1 VLITVCCPRCGSRF
15 NLKPELRGQKMRC
28 PNPICRE
35 VFEVRELEPEQP
47 AADGAKTEAA
57 PPAEKLDS
65 ARKPPA
71 TEKTYVAGAVGEIV
85 PFLASES
92 VEVPAEEA
100 APAAAPVAPL
110 LPAEPAAEAPAP
122 PEAPTWHQAPPP
134 VRRAAPTKPPTA
146 TPPKP
151 PTATPTADK
160 KPVPTRETRPPQVD
174 KKAEPAPA
182 KAPNWRE
189 QAPPPVRTAQSPK
202 AKETLQAV
210 PKRSSGAD
218 TAVTPRLP
226 AADTKEMPPGTWQP
240 PPVRQPAQPPEA
252 PEEPAAAASDLNYVP
267 ATRRTARWA
276 IPAMVIFVLGVG
288 GVAAWFVV
296 GHQKETEEQLVQKAK
311 EAYENGTYTA
321 AVKLYDDVLKNF
333 PDSERAPE
341 YRFWK
346 DFSQTRHQVKSFDV
360 EWKPALEQLRAFLA
374 KYKDDPLLKSHK
386 PDVWDCYRK
395 LLDQKMLP
403 PAEQKLSKD
412 NHAAVKQAIADA
424 ELVETEAEKFVDDD
438 IESAELK
445 KRFAKA
451 NAGMLRFEAVQEL
464 IAIVEGMKE
473 PTWADIENVSAHEL
487 AGEPEV
493 RPLIEKLRGDWL
505 FKGNPYE
512 PAAGGR
518 VLYPPPL
525 EDSGLPVVPRVDGS
539 GTGTRGSGVVL
550 ALARGVLY
558 ALAESDGRLLW
569 WTRVGIDT
577 TTLPVRLPAGETNP
591 EVVLVLSSDSNTLT
605 ARVAQTGAALW
616 RYDLGAP
623 CLGRPVIVGRRAYV
637 ATTVKVPQADGQ
649 AREEGRVHEIEIVR
663 GHVLG
668 WFRLG
673 LPLTG
678 SGARQPAT
686 NLLYFPADRGY
697 LYVLDV
703 DKRQCVAM
711 LYTGHPSGSLRGE
724 PVLVSDD
731 LPTPS
736 AGVAAGPPR
745 YLVLSQ
751 AAGLDGMKLRA
762 WRLPLEK
769 VVQTPPLQPEP
780 HVRGWSW
787 FPPHCDGEKIVFATD
802 AGILGLYG
810 INQYHNTD
818 PPLFPLFPQAVQLQG
833 NSAQPG
839 RAQVVHATESDFW
852 ALARGRLQ
860 HWRMGLAAE
869 GLKVAAVWKEPLE
882 LGSPL
887 HAAQVSDAG
896 DTLFVVTQSP
906 ARQACLATAVD
917 AATGQVRWQRQLGL
931 SCQGDPALIGTRVA
945 ALDQSGSLFVFDA
958 ERKDPLLPVERGN
971 VRGTGSWLLPGEDG
985 QSVYAL
991 SIPGP
996 GRFAIR
1002 RFGPSKAPGDN
1013 QPREFN
1019 FPAPLAGTPAL
1030 GAGSLVLPL
1039 ADGMLA
1045 RVSLKASSKE
1055 GVDRGPHWR
1064 AAHADA
1070 DALGHVVFLVGD
1082 EFLVTDGSRRL
1093 LRVRWPAASTG
1104 QSWDPITVKAE
1115 LDDRIV
1121 AAPLVVSPATAPVAR
1136 VVVADSAGNLLLLQ
1150 LQGKEIKE
1158 VRRWALGGKITAD
1171 PFLRGNR
1178 VGCIIDRRQLVWI
1191 DPASDQP
1198 AWTLTVE
1205 GEAIVGQ
1212 PQQVGELVV
1221 IADLAGKFISVDR
1234 QTGKRVGPGYVLRAS
1249 VAPAAAPVMFG
1260 PDRLLAPLSDGTM
1273 LLLPIK
1279 QPEK

>member
-1 VLITVCCPRCGSRF
+1 
-15 NLKPELRGQKMRC
+15 MRC
-28 PNPICRE
+28 PNAICRE
-35 VFEVRELEPEQP
+35 VFEVRAVEEEP
-47 AADGAKTEAA
+47 AADGQNTETPAA
-57 PPAEKLDS
+57 PAEKLDS

-71 TEKTYVAGAVGEIV
+71 TEKKYVAGSVGEIV
-85 PFLASES
+85 PFLTS
-92 VEVPAEEA
+92 EA
-100 APAAAPVAPL
+100 AAAQPVAATPAAAPSVPL
-110 LPAEPAAEAPAP
+110 LPAEPATATPPAP
-122 PEAPTWHQAPPP
+122 SEAASWQQAPPP
-134 VRRAAPTKPPTA
+134 VRRSAKQTLPPA
-146 TPPKP
+146 TP
-151 PTATPTADK
+151 ADK
-160 KPVPTRETRPPQVD
+160 KPAPPAPRPPVAD
-174 KKAEPAPA
+174 KKAEPAPVADNKPELAPA
-182 KAPNWRE
+182 KMASWQE
-189 QAPPPVRTAQSPK
+189 QAPPPVRTPK
-202 AKETLQAV
+202 TSKETLQAP
-210 PKRSSGAD
+210 PKTSAGGD
-218 TAVTPRLP
+218 MVTSRLP
-226 AADTKEMPPGTWQP
+226 AADTKEMPGGNWEP
-240 PPVRQPAQPPEA
+240 PPVRPPAKPQATQEV
-252 PEEPAAAASDLNYVP
+252 PARSDLDYVP
-267 ATRRTARWA
+267 TTRRTARWA
-276 IPAMVIFVLGVG
+276 IPAMVIFVLAAG
-288 GVAAWFVV
+288 GVASWFVI

-321 AVKLYDDVLKNF
+321 AARLFDDVLKNF
-333 PDSERAPE
+333 PDSEHAPE

-346 DFSQTRHQVKSFDV
+346 DFSQTRHQVKSLDV
-360 EWKPALEQLRAFLA
+360 ETEPALDHLRGFLA
-374 KYKDDPLLKSHK
+374 RYQGDALLKSHK

-395 LLDQKMLP
+395 LLDQKLLP
-403 PAEQKLSKD
+403 IAEQKLTKE
-412 NHAAVKQAIADA
+412 NLRATKEAIARGW
-424 ELVETEAEKFVDDD
+424 LIETESERFADDPALASED
-438 IESAELK
+438 IK
-445 KRFAKA
+445 KRFAKVEA
-451 NAGMLRFEAVQEL
+451 AIERFEQVQAL
-464 IAIVEGMKE
+464 IADIEGMKD
-473 PTWADIENVSAHEL
+473 PTWADIEKVSHHEL
-487 AGEPEV
+487 AGDPEV
-493 RPLIEKLRGDWL
+493 RPLIEKLRGEWL

-518 VLYPPPL
+518 VLYPPAP
-525 EDSGLPVVPRVDGS
+525 EDSGLPVVPRIDAG
-539 GTGTRGSGVVL
+539 GAGARGNGVVL

-558 ALAESDGRLLW
+558 ALAENDGRLLW

-637 ATTVKVPQADGQ
+637 ATTVHVPQADGQ
-649 AREEGRVHEIEIVR
+649 AREEGRVHEIEIVK

-678 SGARQPAT
+678 SGTRQPGT
-686 NLLYFPADRGY
+686 NLLYFPADRGW

-703 DKRQCVAM
+703 EKQRCVAM
-711 LYTGHPSGSLRGE
+711 LSTGHPSGSLRGE

-736 AGVAAGPPR
+736 AGAAAGPPR

-751 AAGLDGMKLRA
+751 ADGLDGMKLRA

-769 VVQTPPLQPEP
+769 VVQAPPLQPEP
-780 HVRGWSW
+780 RVRGWSW

-818 PPLFPLFPQAVQLQG
+818 PPLFPLFRQEIELQG
-833 NSAQPG
+833 NGRQPG

-860 HWRMGLAAE
+860 HWRMGLAPD
-869 GLKVAAVWKEPLE
+869 GLKAAAVWKDPLE

-887 HAAQVSDAG
+887 HAAQVSDDG
-896 DTLFVVTQSP
+896 GTLFVVTQSP

-917 AATGQVRWQRQLGL
+917 AVTGQVRWQRQLGL
-931 SCQGDPALIGTRVA
+931 SCQGDPVLIGTRVA

-958 ERKDPLLPVERGN
+958 ERKDPLLPLERGDL
-971 VRGTGSWLLPGEDG
+971 RGTGSWLLSGEDG
-985 QSVYAL
+985 QAVYAL
-991 SIPGP
+991 SVPGP
-996 GRFAIR
+996 GRFTVR
-1002 RFGPSKAPGDN
+1002 RFGPSKAAGDN
-1013 QPREFN
+1013 QARHFT

-1039 ADGMLA
+1039 ADGLLA
-1045 RVSLKASSKE
+1045 RVALKANPKD
-1055 GVDRGPHWR
+1055 GVDRGLHWR

-1070 DALGHVVFLVGD
+1070 GALGHVVFLGGD
-1082 EFLVTDGSRRL
+1082 EFLVTDGSKQL
-1093 LRVRWPAASTG
+1093 YRVRWPPASAG
-1104 QSWDPITVKAE
+1104 QSWSITAKCE
-1115 LDDRIV
+1115 LGDRIV
-1121 AAPLVVSPATAPVAR
+1121 AAPLVVSDATAPAPR

-1158 VRRWALGGKITAD
+1158 VRRWSLGGKITAD

-1178 VGCIIDRRQLVWI
+1178 VGCIVDRRQLVWI

-1198 AWTLTVE
+1198 AWTLTVD

-1212 PQQVGELVV
+1212 PQQVGDLVV
-1221 IADLAGKFISVDR
+1221 VADLAGKFISVDR

-1260 PDRLLAPLSDGTM
+1260 PDRLLAPLSDGTV